1 MNARLIALALLSGLA
16 MGSAAAQER
25 ADAFPTRAI
34 KIVVPF
40 PAGGPSDVLARMIG
54 QKMSEDWGQP
64 VVIENRPGANT
75 VLGAQQVAK
84 AAPDGYTLLMAIDS
98 TLTMNQY
105 LYRTPPYDPFN
116 DFAPITLTAKTMQLL
131 IVNAASDVKTVND
144 LISRAKAQPGKLNYG
159 AGTITTKLTGYLFNK
174 SAGIETVL
182 VPYNGSA
189 EVAQGLLTKSVDFSF
204 DGPSASLSLIQ
215 GGQFR
220 VLAKFDPRPFP
231 PVPDLPL
238 ITTAMPNMDEITVWL
253 GLVAPKGT
261 PAAVIDKIQAEV
273 AKALA
278 DPDVKAKADASGLFP
293 ATSTPAEF
301 AAFIRKEARA
311 MVVRREGNRNEV
323 RLTRSSRPRDIMLVA
338 SGFAARLRALFAA
351 VWIAST
357 LAVDQA
363 AAQGATETYPN
374 RAVRLV
380 VPFPAGGPTD
390 ILSRV
395 VAQRLSEVWGQPVV
409 IENQPG
415 ANTAIAAARVAKMPA
430 DGYTLLAAMDVTMVL
445 NPITNRNLSYDPL
458 KDFVPITLGSKNT
471 SLLSVRAEDGPRTV
485 KELIARA
492 KANPGKLNYG
502 AGIITT
508 RLAGYLFNREAGHR
522 RAVHS
527 VQWQPADGTGPADR
541 RRRLHR
547 RWRRH
552 QPAAHPERQIAGA
565 CQAQQPSA
573 ARAARRQPL
582 AVEAGHS
589 GARRHFD
596 LDRICGAGRHPAQHR
611 RQDSTRN
618 RQDVRRSGDR
628 RKAGKSRHQHR
639 QQFAGGIR
647 CLRAQ
652 RTGPLGSSI
661 QG

>member
-16 MGSAAAQER
+16 IGSAAAQER
-25 ADAFPTRAI
+25 ADVFPTRAI

-54 QKMSEDWGQP
+54 QKMNEDWGQP

-105 LYRTPPYDPFN
+105 LYSTPPYDPFN

-131 IVNAASDVKTVND
+131 IVNAASDVKTVQD

-278 DPDVKAKADASGLFP
+278 DPAVKAKADASGLFP

-301 AAFIRKEARA
+301 AAFIRKEAQR
-311 MVVRREGNRNEV
+311 
-323 RLTRSSRPRDIMLVA
+323 
-338 SGFAARLRALFAA
+338 
-351 VWIAST
+351 WST
-357 LAVDQA
+357 V
-363 AAQGATETYPN
+363 
-374 RAVRLV
+374 
-380 VPFPAGGPTD
+380 
-390 ILSRV
+390 
-395 VAQRLSEVWGQPVV
+395 
-409 IENQPG
+409 
-415 ANTAIAAARVAKMPA
+415 
-430 DGYTLLAAMDVTMVL
+430 
-445 NPITNRNLSYDPL
+445 
-458 KDFVPITLGSKNT
+458 
-471 SLLSVRAEDGPRTV
+471 V
-485 KELIARA
+485 KE
-492 KANPGKLNYG
+492 
-502 AGIITT
+502 
-508 RLAGYLFNREAGHR
+508 
-522 RAVHS
+522 
-527 VQWQPADGTGPADR
+527 TGMKYD
-541 RRRLHR
+541 
-547 RWRRH
+547 
-552 QPAAHPERQIAGA
+552 
-565 CQAQQPSA
+565 
-573 ARAARRQPL
+573 
-582 AVEAGHS
+582 
-589 GARRHFD
+589 
-596 LDRICGAGRHPAQHR
+596 
-611 RQDSTRN
+611 
-618 RQDVRRSGDR
+618 
-628 RKAGKSRHQHR
+628 
-639 QQFAGGIR
+639 
-647 CLRAQ
+647 
-652 RTGPLGSSI
+652 
-661 QG
+661 

>member
-1 MNARLIALALLSGLA
+1 MNAGLITLALLSGLA

-105 LYRTPPYDPFN
+105 LYRTPPYDPFS
-116 DFAPITLTAKTMQLL
+116 DFAPVTLTAKTMQLL
-131 IVNAASDVKTVND
+131 IVNAASDVKTVRD
-144 LISRAKAQPGKLNYG
+144 LIAKAKAQPGKLNYG

-174 SAGIETVL
+174 AAGIETVL

-278 DPDVKAKADASGLFP
+278 DPDVKAKADASGLVP
-293 ATSTPAEF
+293 ATSTPA
-301 AAFIRKEARA
+301 
-311 MVVRREGNRNEV
+311 
-323 RLTRSSRPRDIMLVA
+323 D
-338 SGFAARLRALFAA
+338 
-351 VWIAST
+351 
-357 LAVDQA
+357 
-363 AAQGATETYPN
+363 
-374 RAVRLV
+374 
-380 VPFPAGGPTD
+380 
-390 ILSRV
+390 
-395 VAQRLSEVWGQPVV
+395 
-409 IENQPG
+409 
-415 ANTAIAAARVAKMPA
+415 
-430 DGYTLLAAMDVTMVL
+430 
-445 NPITNRNLSYDPL
+445 
-458 KDFVPITLGSKNT
+458 
-471 SLLSVRAEDGPRTV
+471 
-485 KELIARA
+485 
-492 KANPGKLNYG
+492 
-502 AGIITT
+502 
-508 RLAGYLFNREAGHR
+508 
-522 RAVHS
+522 
-527 VQWQPADGTGPADR
+527 
-541 RRRLHR
+541 
-547 RWRRH
+547 
-552 QPAAHPERQIAGA
+552 
-565 CQAQQPSA
+565 
-573 ARAARRQPL
+573 
-582 AVEAGHS
+582 
-589 GARRHFD
+589 
-596 LDRICGAGRHPAQHR
+596 
-611 RQDSTRN
+611 
-618 RQDVRRSGDR
+618 
-628 RKAGKSRHQHR
+628 
-639 QQFAGGIR
+639 FAGFFR
-647 CLRAQ
+647 
-652 RTGPLGSSI
+652 
-661 QG
+661 

>member
-1 MNARLIALALLSGLA
+1 MNAGLIALALLSGLA

-278 DPDVKAKADASGLFP
+278 DADVKAKADASGLFP

-301 AAFIRKEARA
+301 AAFIRKEAQRW
-311 MVVRREGNRNEV
+311 
-323 RLTRSSRPRDIMLVA
+323 SSV
-338 SGFAARLRALFAA
+338 
-351 VWIAST
+351 
-357 LAVDQA
+357 
-363 AAQGATETYPN
+363 
-374 RAVRLV
+374 
-380 VPFPAGGPTD
+380 
-390 ILSRV
+390 
-395 VAQRLSEVWGQPVV
+395 
-409 IENQPG
+409 
-415 ANTAIAAARVAKMPA
+415 
-430 DGYTLLAAMDVTMVL
+430 
-445 NPITNRNLSYDPL
+445 
-458 KDFVPITLGSKNT
+458 
-471 SLLSVRAEDGPRTV
+471 V
-485 KELIARA
+485 KE
-492 KANPGKLNYG
+492 
-502 AGIITT
+502 
-508 RLAGYLFNREAGHR
+508 
-522 RAVHS
+522 
-527 VQWQPADGTGPADR
+527 TGMKYD
-541 RRRLHR
+541 
-547 RWRRH
+547 
-552 QPAAHPERQIAGA
+552 
-565 CQAQQPSA
+565 
-573 ARAARRQPL
+573 
-582 AVEAGHS
+582 
-589 GARRHFD
+589 
-596 LDRICGAGRHPAQHR
+596 
-611 RQDSTRN
+611 
-618 RQDVRRSGDR
+618 
-628 RKAGKSRHQHR
+628 
-639 QQFAGGIR
+639 
-647 CLRAQ
+647 
-652 RTGPLGSSI
+652 
-661 QG
+661 

>member
-1 MNARLIALALLSGLA
+1 MNARLIALALLSVLA

-174 SAGIETVL
+174 SAGIETLL

-220 VLAKFDPRPFP
+220 VLAKFDPCPFP
-231 PVPDLPL
+231 PVPDLPV

-301 AAFIRKEARA
+301 AAFIRKEAQRW
-311 MVVRREGNRNEV
+311 
-323 RLTRSSRPRDIMLVA
+323 SSI
-338 SGFAARLRALFAA
+338 
-351 VWIAST
+351 
-357 LAVDQA
+357 
-363 AAQGATETYPN
+363 
-374 RAVRLV
+374 
-380 VPFPAGGPTD
+380 
-390 ILSRV
+390 
-395 VAQRLSEVWGQPVV
+395 
-409 IENQPG
+409 
-415 ANTAIAAARVAKMPA
+415 
-430 DGYTLLAAMDVTMVL
+430 
-445 NPITNRNLSYDPL
+445 
-458 KDFVPITLGSKNT
+458 
-471 SLLSVRAEDGPRTV
+471 V
-485 KELIARA
+485 KE
-492 KANPGKLNYG
+492 
-502 AGIITT
+502 
-508 RLAGYLFNREAGHR
+508 
-522 RAVHS
+522 
-527 VQWQPADGTGPADR
+527 TGMKYD
-541 RRRLHR
+541 
-547 RWRRH
+547 
-552 QPAAHPERQIAGA
+552 
-565 CQAQQPSA
+565 
-573 ARAARRQPL
+573 
-582 AVEAGHS
+582 
-589 GARRHFD
+589 
-596 LDRICGAGRHPAQHR
+596 
-611 RQDSTRN
+611 
-618 RQDVRRSGDR
+618 
-628 RKAGKSRHQHR
+628 
-639 QQFAGGIR
+639 
-647 CLRAQ
+647 
-652 RTGPLGSSI
+652 
-661 QG
+661 